1 MCIRDVSE
9 NFIMTKI
16 LWSNLVFVGLR
27 KSYGVAVYYALGGES
42 TTNKCGFQ
50 IGCAKKVVDYYSKGS
65 NDIFEFGAI
74 IDECRRCCKL
84 FFENSKAMFGLMEC
98 NGMEWYGVA

>member
-1 MCIRDVSE
+1 MCIRDASK
-9 NFIMTKI
+9 NFVMAKT

-74 IDECRRCCKL
+74 IDECRCCCKL
-84 FFENSKAMFGLMEC
+84 FFANSKVEFSQNE
-98 NGMEWYGVA
+98 